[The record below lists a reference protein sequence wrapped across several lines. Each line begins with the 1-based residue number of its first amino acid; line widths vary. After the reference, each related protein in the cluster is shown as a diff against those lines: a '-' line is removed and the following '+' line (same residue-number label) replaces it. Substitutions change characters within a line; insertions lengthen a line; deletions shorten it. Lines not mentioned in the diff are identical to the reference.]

1 MSKTSYLHHA
11 AGNSDWRGLRPA
23 LQSQEQLHA
32 WTPAAGVIWEG
43 GRRRSS
49 DVIKYL
55 IELADV
61 MPAVWIEAT
70 QKTVKEWKD
79 RITAMGIMTAT
90 GWQGALLAAL
100 KITSAVS
107 NI

>member
-1 MSKTSYLHHA
+1 MVTVTGRAS
-11 AGNSDWRGLRPA
+11 GPA

-32 WTPAAGVIWEG
+32 LMPAAGVIWEG

-49 DVIKYL
+49 DVTKHL
-55 IELADV
+55 VELADV
-61 MPAVWIEAT
+61 MPAVWEEAT
-70 QKTVKEWKD
+70 QKAVKEWKD
-79 RITAMGIMTAT
+79 RITAMGMVTTT
-90 GWQGALLAAL
+90 GWQGALKAAL